1 MLLAFIKRCLPRRP
15 DLRVVITS
23 ATIDP
28 KNFLQYFGQ
37 DCPVKT
43 VPGRLF
49 PVDVTY
55 SPITT
60 SQSLQRGMPVYAAEA
75 IDYAYALHKNE
86 PPGDILIF
94 LTSPSEVEHAC
105 QILEMRTKSTA
116 CVLPLHGKL
125 QPEDQQK
132 VFKDYPQRK
141 IIFSTNVAET
151 SITILGVKYIVDSG
165 VVKELCFDA
174 KKNMNSLEVRPISK
188 SSAEQRKGRAGRTSA
203 GKCYRLYSEDT
214 YKSMSERMVPE
225 ILRVSLA
232 GTVLKL
238 HELGITDV
246 LGFDFIE
253 KPEEAALIYAVETL
267 EFLGAVC
274 NGRLTNIGRSMAAL
288 PVDPRLAK
296 IILDGF
302 VEKAGSEAIAMAA
315 ISSLASTIFFRG
327 GTDQSKEQSDLLKS
341 TFCVPEGD
349 QLTDFSAYCQWV
361 SHSRQE
367 RNAWCVKNSINAKSM
382 RIVDETIKD
391 LTAIVKKQLKVPI
404 ATNTLSFERAIDK
417 LSKLFFRSF
426 ANNLCVFLGHE
437 KIGYFNPNL
446 PDEKL
451 VIFPG
456 SSLCKLNTQPKLLI
470 YEKTLR
476 TPQHF
481 LLQVLPVREEWVE
494 EALESGLIRH
504 HPMKCE
510 QFTNLEVSP
519 FVVEHLGTYVL
530 DTVVRNQRSLF
541 DHPTF
546 TTLNRVQI
554 DASQRSGTLKVFV
567 QKRFRK
573 LVQKHLEHYISQK
586 KLELNM
592 FRSEAGV
599 TVDGDNVRVLVGS
612 GGCTVNILMPHQY
625 RCLVAKGPV
634 AGNWNEELANT
645 LSGCGAIQKQVF
657 TKEKLIVTFYDSNDA
672 EKACKVLTP
681 TGVCILPLL
690 PRKED
695 RFNVSY
701 LTMKME
707 WTRRER
713 KNFVNLDFRTPL
725 IVSTIFTHL
734 SNSGAAIAGMVM
746 RFQIS
751 KHNECHVF
759 TSNVPPQ
766 IPEEAIRNEF
776 DRILTPLGY
785 LRGSYEVQF
794 AYSKAFETTTEKHEE
809 LQGNLH
815 SLLDPIAKG
824 KFNLKLLMPEH
835 YHKFFVAFV
844 NFTSIDEGMTA
855 IDTLSNARINYKPV
869 RISRILSSS
878 IKYSPTLYAAVQK
891 SVYEATES
899 VKADYRSVKVTN
911 PKKGDVV
918 IVKVESS
925 NPTEFVAALKALNS
939 VVQPDVIDCSNQ
951 LPFEYMRSK
960 RCEEDIKRIEEIS
973 LTVIRRDFRLK
984 CIKIYGIKENTTKA
998 KAEFDKSL
1006 SFGIGINY
1014 YEVELKRSGRPPGL
1028 LKFLITTFGIDLR
1041 LLMTQSGIEMVRV
1054 DIRKQIL
1061 ILFASDTGYEVLM
1074 DIIEQFCRENSTN
1087 TPSVH
1092 SLAGDVMCCACYT
1105 PIDDAESM
1113 YRLEDCGHVYH
1124 CECIEAQLTPNTITI
1139 PIQCAAEGCSRP
1151 FVWQDFEN
1159 LKSKGKLNLQIIV
1172 TESVRAYVSANK
1184 DQVHNCP
1191 TPDCGMVYTVT
1202 EEGRCFLCIHC
1213 GVLTCTNCHKP
1224 FHCGLTC
1231 AQNGSS
1237 GIADEGLTTWLQGDS
1252 ANRKLCPMCSTPIEK
1267 DGGCAH
1273 VACMSCK
1280 SHICWH
1286 CLAFFS
1292 SSGECCSHLSQHHVG
1307 FM

>member
-1 MLLAFIKRCLPRRP
+1 
-15 DLRVVITS
+15 
-23 ATIDP
+23 
-28 KNFLQYFGQ
+28 
-37 DCPVKT
+37 
-43 VPGRLF
+43 
-49 PVDVTY
+49 
-55 SPITT
+55 
-60 SQSLQRGMPVYAAEA
+60 
-75 IDYAYALHKNE
+75 
-86 PPGDILIF
+86 
-94 LTSPSEVEHAC
+94 
-105 QILEMRTKSTA
+105 MRTKNTA
-116 CVLPLHGKL
+116 CILPLHGKL

-174 KKNMNSLEVRPISK
+174 KKNMNSLEVRDISK

-214 YKSMSERMVPE
+214 YKNMSERMVPE

-327 GTDQSKEQSDLLKS
+327 GTDQNKEQSDLLKS

-349 QLTDFSAYCQWV
+349 QLTDFNAYCQWV
-361 SHSRQE
+361 SNSRQE

-391 LTAIVKKQLKVPI
+391 LTVIVKKQLKVPI
-404 ATNTLSFERAIDK
+404 ATSTLSFERAIDK
-417 LSKLFFRSF
+417 VAKLFFKSF

-437 KIGYFNPNL
+437 KVGYFNPNL

-456 SSLCKLNTQPKLLI
+456 SSLCKLNIQPKFLI

-476 TPQHF
+476 TSQHF

-530 DTVVRNQRSLF
+530 DTVVHNQRSLF

-546 TTLNRVQI
+546 TSLNRVQI
-554 DASQRSGTLKVFV
+554 DASQKNGTLKVFV
-567 QKRFRK
+567 QNSFRK
-573 LVQKHLEHYISQK
+573 LVQKHLEHYISHI

-592 FRSEAGV
+592 FCSEAGV
-599 TVDGDNVRVLVGS
+599 TADGDNVRVLVGS
-612 GGCTVNILMPHQY
+612 GGVTVKILMPHQY

-634 AGNWNEELANT
+634 TGNWNEELTKT

-657 TKEKLIVTFYDSNDA
+657 TKERRLFVTFYDSNDA
-672 EKACKVLTP
+672 EKASKLTTP
-681 TGVCILPLL
+681 TGVCIQPIL
-690 PRKED
+690 PRKKD

-701 LTMKME
+701 LTIKME
-707 WTRRER
+707 WNRRDR
-713 KNFVNLDFRTPL
+713 KNFVNLDFRTPH
-725 IVSTIFTHL
+725 ITTIFTHL
-734 SNSGAAIAGMVM
+734 SDHGAAIAGVVL
-746 RFQIS
+746 RFRIS
-751 KHNECHVF
+751 KHNECHIY

-776 DRILTPLGY
+776 DIILTPLGY
-785 LRGSYEVQF
+785 PRGSYDVIF
-794 AYSKAFETTTEKHEE
+794 AYTKVFETTEEEHEL
-809 LQGNLH
+809 LQETLH
-815 SLLDPIAKG
+815 SLMGPIAKE
-824 KFNLKLLMPEH
+824 KFNLKLLMPEN

-855 IDTLSNARINYKPV
+855 IDTLNNARINYKPIKIH
-869 RISRILSSS
+869 RFLSSS
-878 IKYSPTLYAAVQK
+878 IKFSPTLYAAVQK
-891 SVYEATES
+891 SVYEATEN

-911 PKKGDVV
+911 SKKGDVV

-939 VVQPDVIDCSNQ
+939 VLQPDVIECSDQ
-951 LPFEYMRSK
+951 LRFEYMRSK
-960 RCEEDIKRIEEIS
+960 RCEEDIKKIEEIS

-984 CIKIYGIKENTTKA
+984 CIKMYGIKENITKA

-1006 SFGIGINY
+1006 SFGIGISY
-1014 YEVELKRSGRPPGL
+1014 YEIELKKTGRPPGL

-1061 ILFASDTGYEVLM
+1061 ILFASDTGYKVLT
-1074 DIIEQFCRENSTN
+1074 DIIEQFCEENSTN
-1087 TPSVH
+1087 TPIVH

-1105 PIDDAESM
+1105 LIDDTESV
-1113 YRLEDCGHVYH
+1113 YRLEDCGHAYH
-1124 CECIEAQLTPNTITI
+1124 CECVEAQLTPNTITI

-1159 LKSKGKLNLQIIV
+1159 LKSKGKLNLQTVI
-1172 TESVRAYVSANK
+1172 TESVRAYITANN

-1202 EEGRCFLCIHC
+1202 EEGQCFLCNHC
-1213 GVLTCTNCHKP
+1213 GVLTCTNCHQP

-1231 AQNGSS
+1231 AQNESS
-1237 GIADEGLTTWLQGDS
+1237 GNPDEGLTSWLQDD
-1252 ANRKLCPMCSTPIEK
+1252 AENRKLCPKCNTPIEK
-1267 DGGCAH
+1267 YGGCAH
-1273 VACMSCK
+1273 VACRSCK

-1292 SSGECCSHLSQHHVG
+1292 SSGECYGHLHQSHGG
-1307 FM
+1307 FT